1 MGGTYPYPQ
10 HVMYPPGWYPVG
22 LHHLSV
28 MTRGRGLHLPLVTSA
43 IPALGAENRNFTVTF
58 TVGTFHLYCIAKA
71 LAKRLD
77 ICTEHALDKCPVQ
90 NVVSFCH
97 LVQSCS
103 VVFSDVESCSVD
115 FEGSQKCSVDKIK
128 FLLFEENVQSF
139 CHPTEHCPVCASAL
153 QMQEREFRHD
163 VEEMESSASI
173 CSMSNR
179 ERYSGSNEDSSLTRS
194 IAVLMT
200 TSIAE
205 NEDTMILMA
214 QAAGLIDLPR
224 FS

>member
-1 MGGTYPYPQ
+1 MFVET
-10 HVMYPPGWYPVG
+10 MS
-22 LHHLSV
+22 LLIKN
-28 MTRGRGLHLPLVTSA
+28 R
-43 IPALGAENRNFTVTF
+43 AEPHDCFGFTQRF
-58 TVGTFHLYCIAKA
+58 PSFGAKA

-153 QMQEREFRHD
+153 QIQEREFRHD
-163 VEEMESSASI
+163 GEEMESSA
-173 CSMSNR
+173 
-179 ERYSGSNEDSSLTRS
+179 
-194 IAVLMT
+194 
-200 TSIAE
+200 
-205 NEDTMILMA
+205 
-214 QAAGLIDLPR
+214 
-224 FS
+224 